1 MKIFTVWAVAA
12 MWFATSCTSY
22 KTVPYMINSAEVDLD
37 SSAVLYEARVMP
49 KDELTITVNC
59 PEDAEAGIPFNLTAT
74 PAVGQGRGT
83 LTSQPTLQTFLV
95 TNEGTINYPVL
106 GTLKVGGMTVNQV
119 EDLIASKIE
128 GTYLKTRPVVTVRL
142 SNYKISVLGEV
153 TSPGTSP
160 FSTIN
165 SSTVSCQICRLGVFS
180 NISRHAQINLPRS
193 HCARGLHMAGPFE
206 RLSMRNWIA
215 VRSVTIPMYPP
226 SASISLTI
234 CPFAMPPTAGLQLI
248 CPILFISIVIRQ
260 VFEPRFAAAAAASQ
274 PACPAP
280 ITITSYLKSIDLFL
294 FTVAKL
300 LKSCQ
305 KVG

>member
-22 KTVPYMINSAEVDLD
+22 KTVPYMINSAEVDL
-37 SSAVLYEARVMP
+37 
-49 KDELTITVNC
+49 
-59 PEDAEAGIPFNLTAT
+59 AEAVIPFNLTAT

-153 TSPGTSP
+153 TSPGTYTVPSEKVSIYGALALAKDMTVYGRRDNVKLIREDATGKKTIHELDLNDANIIKSP
-160 FSTIN
+160 YFYLQQNDVLYVTPNKTKAKNSDIG
-165 SSTVSCQICRLGVFS
+165 SSTSYWVS
-180 NISRHAQINLPRS
+180 
-193 HCARGLHMAGPFE
+193 
-206 RLSMRNWIA
+206 
-215 VRSVTIPMYPP
+215 
-226 SASISLTI
+226 SIS
-234 CPFAMPPTAGLQLI
+234 
-248 CPILFISIVIRQ
+248 ILVSI
-260 VFEPRFAAAAAASQ
+260 ASLVTN
-274 PACPAP
+274 
-280 ITITSYLKSIDLFL
+280 ILR
-294 FTVAKL
+294 
-300 LKSCQ
+300 
-305 KVG
+305 

>member
-1 MKIFTVWAVAA
+1 MNKISMKIFTVWAVAA

-59 PEDAEAGIPFNLTAT
+59 PEDAETVIPFNLTAT

-153 TSPGTSP
+153 TSPGTYTVPSEKVSIYGALALAKDMTVYGRRDNVKLIREDATGKKTIHELDLNDANIIKSP
-160 FSTIN
+160 YFYLQQNDVLYVTPNKTKAKNSDIG
-165 SSTVSCQICRLGVFS
+165 SSTSYWVS
-180 NISRHAQINLPRS
+180 
-193 HCARGLHMAGPFE
+193 
-206 RLSMRNWIA
+206 
-215 VRSVTIPMYPP
+215 
-226 SASISLTI
+226 SIS
-234 CPFAMPPTAGLQLI
+234 
-248 CPILFISIVIRQ
+248 ILVSI
-260 VFEPRFAAAAAASQ
+260 ASLVTN
-274 PACPAP
+274 
-280 ITITSYLKSIDLFL
+280 ILR
-294 FTVAKL
+294 
-300 LKSCQ
+300 
-305 KVG
+305 

>member
-1 MKIFTVWAVAA
+1 MNKISMKIFTVWAVAA

-49 KDELTITVNC
+49 KDELTITVTW
-59 PEDAEAGIPFNLTAT
+59 PEDAEAVIPFNLTAT

-153 TSPGTSP
+153 TSPGTYTVPSEKVSIYGALALAKDMTVYGRRDNVKLIREDATGKKTIHELDLNDANIIKSP
-160 FSTIN
+160 YFYLQQNDVLYVTPNKTKAKNSDIG
-165 SSTVSCQICRLGVFS
+165 SSTSYWVS
-180 NISRHAQINLPRS
+180 
-193 HCARGLHMAGPFE
+193 
-206 RLSMRNWIA
+206 
-215 VRSVTIPMYPP
+215 
-226 SASISLTI
+226 SIS
-234 CPFAMPPTAGLQLI
+234 
-248 CPILFISIVIRQ
+248 ILVSI
-260 VFEPRFAAAAAASQ
+260 ASLVTN
-274 PACPAP
+274 
-280 ITITSYLKSIDLFL
+280 ILR
-294 FTVAKL
+294 
-300 LKSCQ
+300 
-305 KVG
+305 

>member
-49 KDELTITVNC
+49 KDELTITVNF
-59 PEDAEAGIPFNLTAT
+59 PEDAEAVIPFNLTAT

-153 TSPGTSP
+153 TSPGTYTVPSEKVSIYGALALAKDMTVYGRRDNVKLIREDATGKKTIHELDLNDANIIKSP
-160 FSTIN
+160 YFYLQQNDVLYVTPNKTKAKNSDIG
-165 SSTVSCQICRLGVFS
+165 SSTSYWVS
-180 NISRHAQINLPRS
+180 
-193 HCARGLHMAGPFE
+193 
-206 RLSMRNWIA
+206 
-215 VRSVTIPMYPP
+215 
-226 SASISLTI
+226 SIS
-234 CPFAMPPTAGLQLI
+234 
-248 CPILFISIVIRQ
+248 ILVSI
-260 VFEPRFAAAAAASQ
+260 ASLVTN
-274 PACPAP
+274 
-280 ITITSYLKSIDLFL
+280 ILR
-294 FTVAKL
+294 
-300 LKSCQ
+300 
-305 KVG
+305 

>member
-59 PEDAEAGIPFNLTAT
+59 PEDAEAVIPFILTAT

-153 TSPGTSP
+153 TSPGTYTVPSEKVSIYGALALAKDMTVYGRRDNVKLIREDATGKKTIHELDLNDANIIKSP
-160 FSTIN
+160 YFYLQQNDVLYVTPNKTKAKNSDIG
-165 SSTVSCQICRLGVFS
+165 SSTSYWVS
-180 NISRHAQINLPRS
+180 
-193 HCARGLHMAGPFE
+193 
-206 RLSMRNWIA
+206 
-215 VRSVTIPMYPP
+215 
-226 SASISLTI
+226 SIS
-234 CPFAMPPTAGLQLI
+234 
-248 CPILFISIVIRQ
+248 ILVSI
-260 VFEPRFAAAAAASQ
+260 ASLVTN
-274 PACPAP
+274 
-280 ITITSYLKSIDLFL
+280 ILR
-294 FTVAKL
+294 
-300 LKSCQ
+300 
-305 KVG
+305 

>member
-59 PEDAEAGIPFNLTAT
+59 PEDAEAVITFNLTAT

-153 TSPGTSP
+153 TSPGTYTVPSEKVSIYGALALAKDMTVYGRRDNVKLIREDATGKKTIHELDLNDANIIKSP
-160 FSTIN
+160 YFYLQQNDVLYVTPNKTKAKNSDIG
-165 SSTVSCQICRLGVFS
+165 SSTSYWVS
-180 NISRHAQINLPRS
+180 
-193 HCARGLHMAGPFE
+193 
-206 RLSMRNWIA
+206 
-215 VRSVTIPMYPP
+215 
-226 SASISLTI
+226 SIS
-234 CPFAMPPTAGLQLI
+234 
-248 CPILFISIVIRQ
+248 ILVSI
-260 VFEPRFAAAAAASQ
+260 ASLVTN
-274 PACPAP
+274 
-280 ITITSYLKSIDLFL
+280 ILR
-294 FTVAKL
+294 
-300 LKSCQ
+300 
-305 KVG
+305 

>member
-59 PEDAEAGIPFNLTAT
+59 PEDAEAVIPFNLTAT

-153 TSPGTSP
+153 TSPGTYTVPSEKVSIYGALALAKDMTVYGRRDNVKLIREDANIIKSP
-160 FSTIN
+160 YFYLQQNDVLYVTPNKTKAKNSDIG
-165 SSTVSCQICRLGVFS
+165 SSTSYWVS
-180 NISRHAQINLPRS
+180 
-193 HCARGLHMAGPFE
+193 
-206 RLSMRNWIA
+206 
-215 VRSVTIPMYPP
+215 
-226 SASISLTI
+226 SIS
-234 CPFAMPPTAGLQLI
+234 
-248 CPILFISIVIRQ
+248 ILVSI
-260 VFEPRFAAAAAASQ
+260 ASLVTN
-274 PACPAP
+274 
-280 ITITSYLKSIDLFL
+280 ILR
-294 FTVAKL
+294 
-300 LKSCQ
+300 
-305 KVG
+305 

>member
-49 KDELTITVNC
+49 KDELTITVKC
-59 PEDAEAGIPFNLTAT
+59 PEDAEAVIPFNLTAT

-153 TSPGTSP
+153 TSPGTYTVPSEKVSIYGALALAKDMTVYGRRDNVKLIREDATGKKTIHELDLNDANIIKSP
-160 FSTIN
+160 YFYLQQNDVLYVTPNKTKAKNSDIG
-165 SSTVSCQICRLGVFS
+165 SSTSYWVS
-180 NISRHAQINLPRS
+180 
-193 HCARGLHMAGPFE
+193 
-206 RLSMRNWIA
+206 
-215 VRSVTIPMYPP
+215 
-226 SASISLTI
+226 SIS
-234 CPFAMPPTAGLQLI
+234 
-248 CPILFISIVIRQ
+248 ILVSI
-260 VFEPRFAAAAAASQ
+260 ASLVTN
-274 PACPAP
+274 
-280 ITITSYLKSIDLFL
+280 ILR
-294 FTVAKL
+294 
-300 LKSCQ
+300 
-305 KVG
+305 

>member
-1 MKIFTVWAVAA
+1 MNKISMKIFTVWAVAA

-59 PEDAEAGIPFNLTAT
+59 PEGAEAVIPFNLTAT

-153 TSPGTSP
+153 TSPGTYTVPSEKVSIYGALALAKDMTVYGRRDNVKLIREDATGKKTIHELDLNDANIIKSP
-160 FSTIN
+160 YFYLQQNDVLYVTPNKTKAKNSDIG
-165 SSTVSCQICRLGVFS
+165 SSTSYWVS
-180 NISRHAQINLPRS
+180 
-193 HCARGLHMAGPFE
+193 
-206 RLSMRNWIA
+206 
-215 VRSVTIPMYPP
+215 
-226 SASISLTI
+226 SIS
-234 CPFAMPPTAGLQLI
+234 
-248 CPILFISIVIRQ
+248 ILVSI
-260 VFEPRFAAAAAASQ
+260 ASLVTN
-274 PACPAP
+274 
-280 ITITSYLKSIDLFL
+280 ILR
-294 FTVAKL
+294 
-300 LKSCQ
+300 
-305 KVG
+305 